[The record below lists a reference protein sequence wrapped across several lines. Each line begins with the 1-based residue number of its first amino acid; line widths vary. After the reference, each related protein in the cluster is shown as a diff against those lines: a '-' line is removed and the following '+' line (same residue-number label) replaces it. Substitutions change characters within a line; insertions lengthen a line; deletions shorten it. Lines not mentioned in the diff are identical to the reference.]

1 MVSTNLV
8 ILNPTG
14 LHMRPAKDFCTEAS
28 EYPCKINLYKGTSC
42 YNAKSVL
49 SVLSACVKYGD
60 EIMVECD
67 GAKEEQALHALKS
80 MVQKGFGEE
89 IVPLS

>member
-14 LHMRPAKDFCTEAS
+14 LHMRPAKHFCTEAL
-28 EYPCKINLYKGTSC
+28 EYPCKIHIYKGTSC

-49 SVLSACVKYGD
+49 SVLSAGVKYGD

-67 GAKEEQALHALKS
+67 GTDEEQALHALKS
-80 MVQKGFGEE
+80 MVQEGFGEE
-89 IVPLS
+89 IIPL